1 MTSRN
6 LFFNLSKE
14 DGKQRLWSMAV
25 AFLMFFFILPV
36 GTALVLD
43 ENIKQEMNHQY
54 IISELQEWL
63 GIQNGFMV
71 ALIIFLSLIMGVTSF
86 SYLHSRQKV
95 DFYHGIP
102 VNRKHLFW
110 ANYMNGILIAAAAYG
125 INLLLALGVIGA
137 NRISPVEVAGASFTG
152 FLFFLIHYTMLYT
165 VTVLAMIL
173 TGNILIGIFGTLVF
187 NFYSLCLLF
196 VLELSYNQFF
206 YTSYEEGKTVFH
218 RLMDKFSPIA
228 LFFANIEKM
237 KSGEYS
243 GEVLL
248 RITAVIIV
256 TAMIAFLSFWLYKKR
271 GSEAAGKAMAF
282 KISMPIIRIPIVI
295 LISLCGSLFFW
306 FIHSSLGWAVFG
318 LVCGA
323 LLSHCFIEIIYHFEF
338 RKLFSHWKQ
347 MIVSA
352 VFAGA
357 LFCSFRYDFFGFDSY
372 IPEESSI
379 KSVAVSFD
387 DTADWI
393 SYGDIWQDA
402 EGDYN
407 WRYISSNEYI
417 LNHMELKD
425 TVPVLALVREA
436 VERNQR
442 LDRSS
447 TTKRD
452 TGDNERTYRFLVKY
466 TMKNGKS
473 IYRSYEL
480 SGEKIRPEIVRIYE
494 NPNFLNAV
502 YPVLTQTPEDT
513 AWVRVG
519 RGALRNVV
527 SLDRNGTDKAMTEK
541 ILMTYQEDLKN
552 LKVETMQKENPV
564 GSIQFVTRK
573 QADAETKRTESQN
586 YWQYGDVTERGYYP
600 IYPSFRNTLELLK
613 ECQVD
618 VDSWNNPEQIK
629 EINIDLTQFAEYM
642 YSFEKQDM
650 QYLTITDPKMLMEIM
665 EKASVEEYSNMNP
678 FITDRSERISF
689 SAVSESA
696 GSKSEM
702 KYTIPLNQLPQSV
715 TENIEKIKR
724 GV

>member
-1 MTSRN
+1 M
-6 LFFNLSKE
+6 
-14 DGKQRLWSMAV
+14 
-25 AFLMFFFILPV
+25 
-36 GTALVLD
+36 
-43 ENIKQEMNHQY
+43 
-54 IISELQEWL
+54 
-63 GIQNGFMV
+63 
-71 ALIIFLSLIMGVTSF
+71 
-86 SYLHSRQKV
+86 
-95 DFYHGIP
+95 
-102 VNRKHLFW
+102 
-110 ANYMNGILIAAAAYG
+110 
-125 INLLLALGVIGA
+125 
-137 NRISPVEVAGASFTG
+137 
-152 FLFFLIHYTMLYT
+152 
-165 VTVLAMIL
+165 
-173 TGNILIGIFGTLVF
+173 
-187 NFYSLCLLF
+187 
-196 VLELSYNQFF
+196 
-206 YTSYEEGKTVFH
+206 
-218 RLMDKFSPIA
+218 
-228 LFFANIEKM
+228 
-237 KSGEYS
+237 
-243 GEVLL
+243 
-248 RITAVIIV
+248 
-256 TAMIAFLSFWLYKKR
+256 
-271 GSEAAGKAMAF
+271 
-282 KISMPIIRIPIVI
+282 
-295 LISLCGSLFFW
+295 
-306 FIHSSLGWAVFG
+306 
-318 LVCGA
+318 
-323 LLSHCFIEIIYHFEF
+323 
-338 RKLFSHWKQ
+338 
-347 MIVSA
+347 
-352 VFAGA
+352 
-357 LFCSFRYDFFGFDSY
+357 
-372 IPEESSI
+372 
-379 KSVAVSFD
+379 AVSFD

>member
-1 MTSRN
+1 MTSKN

-25 AFLMFFFILPV
+25 AFLMFFFALPV
-36 GTALVLD
+36 GTALGLD
-43 ENIKQEMNHQY
+43 ENIKQEMSHQY
-54 IISELQEWL
+54 IVSQLQSWL
-63 GIQNGFMV
+63 GIQNGFIA

-110 ANYMNGILIAAAAYG
+110 ANYFNGILIAAAAYG

-137 NRISPVEVAGASFTG
+137 NRISPVEMAGASFAG
-152 FLFFLIHYTMLYT
+152 FLFFLIHYTMMYT

-187 NFYSLCLLF
+187 NFYSSCLLF
-196 VLELSYNQFF
+196 VLELSYDQFF
-206 YTSYEEGKTVFH
+206 YTSYDEGKTVFS
-218 RLMDKFSPIA
+218 RLMDKFSPFV
-228 LFFANIEKM
+228 LFVTNIEKM
-237 KSGEYS
+237 QSGELT
-243 GEVLL
+243 GEVLV
-248 RITAVIIV
+248 RIAAVIIV
-256 TAMIAFLSFWLYKKR
+256 TVIVALLSFWLYKKR

-295 LISLCGSLFFW
+295 LVSLCGSLFFW

-318 LVCGA
+318 LICGA
-323 LLSHCFIEIIYHFEF
+323 LLSHCFIEIIYHFDF

-352 VFAGA
+352 ALAGV
-357 LFCSFRYDFFGFDSY
+357 LFCSFRYDFFGYDSY
-372 IPEESSI
+372 IPAENSI
-379 KSVAVSFD
+379 KSVAVSLD
-387 DTADWI
+387 NTTDWI
-393 SYGDIWQDA
+393 SYGDIWQDVQ
-402 EGDYN
+402 GDYN
-407 WRYISSNEYI
+407 WQYISSSEYI
-417 LNHMELKD
+417 LNRMELND
-425 TVPVLALVREA
+425 TVPVLALVRDA

-442 LDRSS
+442 LHRSGADERN
-447 TTKRD
+447 TED
-452 TGDNERTYRFLVKY
+452 YERTYRFSIKY

-480 SGEKIRPEIVRIYE
+480 SGDKARPEIVRIYE
-494 NPNFLNAV
+494 NPEYLTAV

-519 RGALRNVV
+519 RGAQRNVV

-541 ILMTYQEDLKN
+541 ILMVYQEDLKN
-552 LKVETMQKENPV
+552 LKVETMQKENPI
-564 GSIQFVTRK
+564 GSIQFVTKK
-573 QADAETKRTESQN
+573 QAAAENKRTESQN
-586 YWQYGDVTERGYYP
+586 YWQYSDVTERGYYP
-600 IYPSFRNTLELLK
+600 IYPSFKNTLELLK

-618 VDSWNNPEQIK
+618 VDSWNNLEQIK
-629 EINIDLTQFAEYM
+629 EINIDMTQFSEFN
-642 YSFEKQDM
+642 YSYEKQDM
-650 QYLTITDPKMLMEIM
+650 QYMTISDPKLLMQIM
-665 EKASVEEYSNMNP
+665 EKAFIEEYSNMNP
-678 FITDRSERISF
+678 FINDRLERISF
-689 SAVSESA
+689 SAISESA

-702 KYTIPLNQLPQSV
+702 QYTIPASQLPQSV
-715 TENIEKIKR
+715 TEDIEKIKS